1 MHNLRDDFQEGKLHF
16 VMYTEK
22 SVAQTMRA
30 INDRIQTAGNK
41 NRKYDGWVE
50 KSGRFAFA
58 VTTTV
63 HGRFKRK
70 TVMRGQAEREGGIT
84 VVRGDVPGGLS
95 RNQQLIVFAAL
106 ILVAL
111 MLLSQGSGLVAITVL
126 ICAAAL
132 SIPLQGDFDNSELL
146 LTELQRTLKAR
157 FTPPK

>member
-1 MHNLRDDFQEGKLHF
+1 MRF

-30 INDRIQTAGNK
+30 INDRLQTGGTK
-41 NRKYDGWVE
+41 TRKYDGWVE
-50 KSGRFAFA
+50 KSGRFAFG
-58 VTTTV
+58 VTTPV

-70 TVMRGQAEREGGIT
+70 TVMRGKAEREGGIT
-84 VVRGDVPGGLS
+84 VVRGDVPGGLA
-95 RNQQLIVFAAL
+95 RNQQIIVFAAL
-106 ILVAL
+106 IIVAL
-111 MLLSQGSGLVAITVL
+111 LLLSQGGAIVAIVIL

-146 LTELQRTLKAR
+146 LTDLQRTLKAR

>member
-1 MHNLRDDFQEGKLHF
+1 LRF

-30 INDRIQTAGNK
+30 INDRLQTGGTKA
-41 NRKYDGWVE
+41 RTFDGWVE
-50 KSGRFAFA
+50 KSGRFAFS
-58 VTTTV
+58 VTTSV

-95 RNQQLIVFAAL
+95 RNRQLIVFAAM
-106 ILVAL
+106 IVIAL
-111 MLLSQGSGLVAITVL
+111 LLLSQGGALVAIVIL
-126 ICAAAL
+126 LCAAAL
-132 SIPLQGDFDNSELL
+132 SIPLQGDFDNSEVL
-146 LTELQRTLKAR
+146 LTDLQRTLKAR

>member
-1 MHNLRDDFQEGKLHF
+1 MRF

-22 SVAQTMRA
+22 TVPQAMRA
-30 INDRIQTAGNK
+30 INDRLQTAGTK
-41 NRKYDGWVE
+41 SRKFDGWVE
-50 KSGRFAFA
+50 KSGRFTFS
-58 VTTTV
+58 VTTPV

-95 RNQQLIVFAAL
+95 RNRQMIVFAAM
-106 ILVAL
+106 IMIAL
-111 MLLSQGSGLVAITVL
+111 LLLGQGNALVAIAVL
-126 ICAAAL
+126 ICTAAL